1 MRRKPSNNLN
11 SLVTDISAD
20 WLNKYTTRQSSIA
33 RLNFVGR
40 EIKSFFLE
48 NESRLKKPIRT
59 LDFGCGPG
67 IFGAVATEFADE
79 VILMD
84 QSEAMLKSFK
94 DNEKLLADIITD
106 YGGCY
111 ISDHITIINAD
122 EHRLKEFEDKS
133 FLLITAIGVY
143 EYISSPL
150 NTLSEMLRCLDDK
163 GVLLLSIPNE
173 KSLFR
178 KIEPTLNFILINT
191 GKLLGIKRFK
201 HREYTGFKAG
211 FNFPN
216 LNIEIPKLD
225 KKILKIQKIP
235 LGTRGMRKVIY
246 PNLLFIIGEDF

>member
-1 MRRKPSNNLN
+1 MKRKPPNNLN
-11 SLVTDISAD
+11 SLVADVSTD
-20 WLNKYTTRQSSIA
+20 WLNKYTTRQSYIA
-33 RLNFVGR
+33 RLNFVSG

-48 NESRLKKPIRT
+48 NGSRLKNPTRA

-67 IFGAVATEFADE
+67 IFGAVATEFVDE

-94 DNEKLLADIITD
+94 DNEKLLADIVTD
-106 YGGCY
+106 NGGCY
-111 ISDHITIINAD
+111 ISDHVTIINAD
-122 EHRLKEFEDKS
+122 EHSLREFEDKS
-133 FLLITAIGVY
+133 FVLITAIGVY
-143 EYISSPL
+143 EYIAKPL
-150 NTLSEMLRCLDDK
+150 DTLSEMLRCLDDK

-216 LNIEIPKLD
+216 LNIEIPKLGG
-225 KKILKIQKIP
+225 KILKIQKIP
-235 LGTRGMRKVIY
+235 LGTEGMRKVIY
-246 PNLLFIIGEDF
+246 PNLLFIIGKDS